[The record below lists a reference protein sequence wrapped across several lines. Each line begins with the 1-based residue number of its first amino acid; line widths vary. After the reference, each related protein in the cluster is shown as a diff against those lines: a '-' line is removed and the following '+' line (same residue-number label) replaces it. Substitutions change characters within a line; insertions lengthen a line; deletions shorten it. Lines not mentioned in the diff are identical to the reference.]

1 MNEKNFTKAGTD
13 VDEVKRLNAAS
24 GPSYNET
31 LAMLAKEQEVKTN
44 DEMPL
49 RPLTENLEVDSGTYK
64 VNEVPGSGQL
74 GGNGPH

>member
-1 MNEKNFTKAGTD
+1 MNEKNYTNAGTD
-13 VDEVKRLNAAS
+13 IDEVKRLNAAS
-24 GPSYNET
+24 GSSYNET

-49 RPLTENLEVDSGTYK
+49 RPLTENLEVDSRTYK